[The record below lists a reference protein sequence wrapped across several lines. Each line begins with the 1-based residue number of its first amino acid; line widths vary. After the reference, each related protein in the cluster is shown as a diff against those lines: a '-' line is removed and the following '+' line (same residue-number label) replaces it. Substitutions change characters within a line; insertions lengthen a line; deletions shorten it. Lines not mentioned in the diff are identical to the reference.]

1 MKYIQHDAGGN
12 RLSFKTSGEMK
23 GMVYSMEM
31 MKRENTVEVSNVTKH
46 LGSFCL
52 EEMTMELPKGYI
64 MGLIGPNGSG
74 KTTLIHL
81 LLGLYK
87 PANGTVVIEGKTYD
101 ASEKSI
107 REEVGTVLQERLF
120 EEYRTLQENAD
131 YCGKYYKNYDAKL
144 LAEYLE
150 RFELDANRKYKGLSK
165 GEELKFQFAFALSH
179 KPKLLILDEPTGNFD
194 PEFREEFFSALKAF
208 IADGE
213 HSVILA
219 THLTEDLDRIADY
232 ITYLENGKMLF
243 SLDIEEMK
251 ERYRII
257 SGDAYKLKLLP
268 PESVIHMEQG
278 EYGSKALVRHR
289 RRFSY
294 GSLQVNYPTIEELMY
309 YITKRKGEWNYD

>member
-1 MKYIQHDAGGN
+1 
-12 RLSFKTSGEMK
+12 
-23 GMVYSMEM
+23 MVYSMET
-31 MKRENTVEVSNVTKH
+31 MKQENAVEVLNITKYMDGFY
-46 LGSFCL
+46 LK
-52 EEMTMELPKGYI
+52 EMSMELPKGYI
-64 MGLIGPNGSG
+64 MGLIGANGSG
-74 KTTLIHL
+74 KTTLLHL

-87 PANGTVVIEGKTYD
+87 PTKGNVAIGGKTYD
-101 ASEKSI
+101 TNEKDI
-107 REEVGTVLQERLF
+107 REEIGTVLQERLF
-120 EEYRTLQENAD
+120 EDYRTLQENAD
-131 YCGKYYKNYDAKL
+131 YYGKYYKNYDAKL
-144 LAEYLE
+144 FAEYLE

-179 KPKLLILDEPTGNFD
+179 KPKLLLLDEPTGNFD
-194 PEFREEFFSALKAF
+194 MEFREEFFSVLKTF

-219 THLTEDLDRIADY
+219 THLTEDLDRMADY

-251 ERYRII
+251 ERYRIV

-268 PESVIHMEQG
+268 AESVIHMEAG

-289 RRFSY
+289 RRFAY
-294 GSLQVNYPTIEELMY
+294 EGLQVNYPTIEELMY

>member
-1 MKYIQHDAGGN
+1 MET
-12 RLSFKTSGEMK
+12 KTSQ
-23 GMVYSMEM
+23 
-31 MKRENTVEVSNVTKH
+31 NAVEVLEMTKY
-46 LGSFCL
+46 LGGFYL
-52 EEMTMELPKGYI
+52 EEMTFTLPKGYI

-81 LLGLYK
+81 LLGLYQPTK
-87 PANGTVVIEGKTYD
+87 GAVAIEGKSHLTE
-101 ASEKSI
+101 EKMI
-107 REEVGTVLQERLF
+107 REEIGTVLQERLF
-120 EEYRTLQENAD
+120 EDYRTLQENAD
-131 YCGKYYKNYDAKL
+131 YYGKYYKNYDAKL
-144 LAEYLE
+144 LRDYLK
-150 RFELDANRKYKGLSK
+150 RFELEPERKYKGMSK
-165 GEELKFQFAFALSH
+165 GEELKFQFAFALAH

-194 PEFREEFFSALKAF
+194 MEFREEFLTILKEF

-251 ERYRII
+251 ERYRMV

-268 PESVIHMEQG
+268 EESVIHMEAG
-278 EYGSKALVRHR
+278 EYGSKALIRHR
-289 RRFSY
+289 RRY
-294 GSLQVNYPTIEELMY
+294 TYEGLQVNYPTIEELMY